1 MKTKFKN
8 LALVVPM
15 VVIGAGCGSSGSSST
30 SSTNETRTLSGKVI
44 DGYISGATVCI
55 DENNNSTCDLNEPNE
70 MTDANGSYTFSNVS
84 IGVYQI
90 IATGGKDIVTGEDF
104 NQTLLSIAEIN
115 DKNITDLMVTP
126 VSTLVASEYL
136 NNPSAGVKTAK
147 DKITTELN
155 ISSSVDIL
163 KYDFVDEENMTM
175 FNKNQEILNSINILN
190 VVKNES
196 NASFDVVGQ
205 IIQANLN
212 LSDAINKITEDHNL
226 SVATAQLLES
236 LNNSGTN
243 SNDST
248 SENGNSNFEDFM
260 KNSQDSYKDK
270 LDNFEKQVSEIIKPI
285 DPIIDPENLYS
296 LPISMENLRANLK
309 ANYTNAITNSDKTKD
324 NSALKTELS
333 KIVDISTV
341 KRTKTFE
348 ILENGD
354 IYGFYAT
361 LNAIEIISNLR
372 DQINMS
378 VIKFDKNSSNGIVT
392 IEDNT
397 FDGEATKTENGY
409 ELNGT
414 ITYANGFKFVGSR
427 KVELKPLNATTTSK
441 KPFSITIKKYE
452 EGQDNLLTN
461 GMVSTTSLLTN
472 GIDPIIN
479 LAYGLPNRVVASE
492 SMSGT
497 ITIDKG
503 SIIKFEL
510 VGDSTGG
517 TISNLL
523 IENIQA
529 NTKLS
534 VSKIEMS
541 SNMVNEI
548 EYGFINQN
556 SNSNSGS
563 VTGEGN
569 NSIAIG
575 ESNSSTGK
583 TDFFQLLQKKSK
595 NLKF

>member
-226 SVATAQLLES
+226 SVATAQL
-236 LNNSGTN
+236 
-243 SNDST
+243 
-248 SENGNSNFEDFM
+248 
-260 KNSQDSYKDK
+260 
-270 LDNFEKQVSEIIKPI
+270 
-285 DPIIDPENLYS
+285 
-296 LPISMENLRANLK
+296 
-309 ANYTNAITNSDKTKD
+309 
-324 NSALKTELS
+324 
-333 KIVDISTV
+333 
-341 KRTKTFE
+341 
-348 ILENGD
+348 
-354 IYGFYAT
+354 
-361 LNAIEIISNLR
+361 
-372 DQINMS
+372 
-378 VIKFDKNSSNGIVT
+378 
-392 IEDNT
+392 
-397 FDGEATKTENGY
+397 
-409 ELNGT
+409 
-414 ITYANGFKFVGSR
+414 
-427 KVELKPLNATTTSK
+427 
-441 KPFSITIKKYE
+441 
-452 EGQDNLLTN
+452 
-461 GMVSTTSLLTN
+461 
-472 GIDPIIN
+472 
-479 LAYGLPNRVVASE
+479 
-492 SMSGT
+492 
-497 ITIDKG
+497 
-503 SIIKFEL
+503 
-510 VGDSTGG
+510 
-517 TISNLL
+517 
-523 IENIQA
+523 
-529 NTKLS
+529 
-534 VSKIEMS
+534 
-541 SNMVNEI
+541 
-548 EYGFINQN
+548 
-556 SNSNSGS
+556 
-563 VTGEGN
+563 
-569 NSIAIG
+569 
-575 ESNSSTGK
+575 
-583 TDFFQLLQKKSK
+583 
-595 NLKF
+595 